1 MRIELDEPEWRQ
13 ILAVLAQAPWQ
24 IANPLIMK
32 IGAQMQAQPDERL
45 AGAAKRGNGADD
57 GVATERG

>member
-13 ILAVLAQAPWQ
+13 VLAVLAQAPWQ
-24 IANPLIMK
+24 VANPLIMK
-32 IGAQMQAQPDERL
+32 IGAQMQAQPDER
-45 AGAAKRGNGADD
+45 AAAAKRGNGVDE